1 MCGSIKNFLDQLV
14 LLDVNFIFMFRVIDV
29 RSRDKDD
36 DSDGTLFQ
44 SDGKA
49 LSVCRIAFA

>member
-1 MCGSIKNFLDQLV
+1 M
-14 LLDVNFIFMFRVIDV
+14 LDVDFMFMFRVIDL

-36 DSDGTLFQ
+36 DSDGTLIQ

-49 LSVCRIAFA
+49 LSVCRMAFA